1 MRKFLLG
8 IAILGLSSFM
18 ATSCLDNTEPAGI
31 EDLRNAKSE
40 LIRAQA
46 AYEQARIALIEA
58 EAAMQEALTQ
68 GQLLENQIKELELRQ
83 KELDLEYQE
92 AWNEHQIKLMELEYL
107 LRQEENNAAI
117 EELKMQIAEL
127 EILQMQLDLEKQRIE
142 LEKETMVQQHELEL
156 LELQTK
162 LAQAQATYDQTLR
175 DIEAAKHGLSDVEQN
190 KLDQYINQIDMIQA
204 QLDGVE
210 SDLINAQNT
219 LVDLKY
225 GRGYDSLILHQ
236 QYVNNVNE
244 WQREVDNLNAE
255 IEEVRGLDLTGG
267 TEELM
272 AEVESIDNEIA
283 GLNSQIAQIRID
295 ADAKAYEKIEPE
307 AVKAE
312 LQDSIDLVNEE
323 INDLMEQIYSG
334 GDKSELDY
342 YAIREIAITDP
353 IASIVGGAI
362 QSAIYDLIYNNSID
376 IDIISDFEYVNF
388 KYALPSGVFS
398 WKAREI
404 DNYNYILP
412 ALTDAVSQYVLS
424 DPAIQ
429 NLRDEFENFRLN
441 LEQSRFYETYDHNL
455 NQFRQAREEYT
466 EFAAEYGII
475 NRNYYESDNL
485 MTKALEAAAELQT
498 LVDEGTALD
507 GSAVQT
513 TVTAALN
520 TIRQEQEVRD
530 TLFNNAYDG
539 WELITYANLT
549 SDATEANH
557 IDINFVMSA
566 VQNSNYNYNSS
577 LYDIW
582 SSYEPEYNADTTA
595 WSILQRWNETS
606 QYLYAL
612 EFEETEM
619 TTETYKLGE
628 YVGFEFSPNDIYN
641 PYILYLTDPDIV
653 DQYYRDLGYASG
665 ANDFLSSSTFSVYYY
680 QFIEESVTAYF
691 DNLTELP
698 ALTGDIQAMYDEL
711 AAVGVIDNETIKGLY
726 EKVLELNNKI
736 VDLYARIA
744 EQDDIITQ
752 IDLEI
757 QEINSQEQT
766 LNNQISRL
774 NTTKGIIEN
783 IIMGVEIEIDG
794 TIYNPLTDDLEGI
807 RDARIEVLQGELE
820 SAELE
825 LEKANA
831 NLERLENA
839 DDPGAVAIE
848 DAERRVEDLQEQY
861 DSLLERFNFYND
873 LLSDFLTNIIGAEA

>member
-1 MRKFLLG
+1 MKRV
-8 IAILGLSSFM
+8 
-18 ATSCLDNTEPAGI
+18 NEY
-31 EDLRNAKSE
+31 
-40 LIRAQA
+40 
-46 AYEQARIALIEA
+46 AYY
-58 EAAMQEALTQ
+58 
-68 GQLLENQIKELELRQ
+68 NP
-83 KELDLEYQE
+83 
-92 AWNEHQIKLMELEYL
+92 
-107 LRQEENNAAI
+107 
-117 EELKMQIAEL
+117 
-127 EILQMQLDLEKQRIE
+127 
-142 LEKETMVQQHELEL
+142 
-156 LELQTK
+156 
-162 LAQAQATYDQTLR
+162 
-175 DIEAAKHGLSDVEQN
+175 
-190 KLDQYINQIDMIQA
+190 
-204 QLDGVE
+204 
-210 SDLINAQNT
+210 
-219 LVDLKY
+219 
-225 GRGYDSLILHQ
+225 GYDK
-236 QYVNNVNE
+236 
-244 WQREVDNLNAE
+244 
-255 IEEVRGLDLTGG
+255 
-267 TEELM
+267 TE
-272 AEVESIDNEIA
+272 AIGWVE
-283 GLNSQIAQIRID
+283 
-295 ADAKAYEKIEPE
+295 
-307 AVKAE
+307 
-312 LQDSIDLVNEE
+312 
-323 INDLMEQIYSG
+323 
-334 GDKSELDY
+334 
-342 YAIREIAITDP
+342 
-353 IASIVGGAI
+353 
-362 QSAIYDLIYNNSID
+362 
-376 IDIISDFEYVNF
+376 DIISDFEYVNF

-513 TVTAALN
+513 IVTAALN

-577 LYDIW
+577 LYDI
-582 SSYEPEYNADTTA
+582 
-595 WSILQRWNETS
+595 
-606 QYLYAL
+606 
-612 EFEETEM
+612 TEM

-653 DQYYRDLGYASG
+653 DQYYRDLGYQSG

-774 NTTKGIIEN
+774 NTTKGIIES